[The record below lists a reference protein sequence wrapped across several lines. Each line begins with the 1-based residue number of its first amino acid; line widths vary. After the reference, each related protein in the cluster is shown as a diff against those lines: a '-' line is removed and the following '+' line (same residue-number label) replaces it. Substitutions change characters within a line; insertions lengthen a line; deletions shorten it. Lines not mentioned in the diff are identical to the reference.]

1 VSARSPIATL
11 ARAFDVAIVVLL
23 VGGGL
28 AMLYSLFY

>member
-1 VSARSPIATL
+1 MRSPSRIERL
-11 ARAFDVAIVVLL
+11 ARAVDLAIVVLL